1 MAAFHRNRCSDLE
14 KAGMHSGAI
23 TFRIKSAID
32 AAALPLYWLR
42 GRKPWSV
49 GYNTTKRRAIEAAI
63 DQHAVTPGKS
73 LPAGF
78 GVALDERVVE
88 YPWLFGHLSTTGKQ
102 KPRVLDAGSI
112 LNHDF
117 ILNRAPIKGSDL
129 TIMTLAPEKYC
140 QWYSGVSYVYG
151 DLRETFFND
160 QTFDIVLCISTI
172 EHIGL
177 DNTLLYTS
185 DQQRAERDDTGF
197 LAAAREFRRILKPGG
212 TCYISFPFGA
222 RQNLGWYQVFDR
234 AMVAQLVDAFG
245 PASHEIE
252 YFRYSVDG
260 WQRSDAESAKEAV
273 VFDVHSGQGR
283 GDDRAAS
290 SRAIACLRLVA

>member
-1 MAAFHRNRCSDLE
+1 MY
-14 KAGMHSGAI
+14 SGAI
-23 TFRIKSAID
+23 TFRIKPAID

-49 GYNTTKRRAIEAAI
+49 GYHTTKRRAIAAAI
-63 DQHAVTPGKS
+63 DQRAVTPGKS

-88 YPWLFGHLSTTGKQ
+88 YPWLFCHLSATAKQ

-117 ILNRAPIKGSDL
+117 ILNRAPIKGGNL

-140 QWYSGVSYVYG
+140 QWYDGVSYVYG
-151 DLRETFFND
+151 DLRETFFNN
-160 QTFDIVLCISTI
+160 QTFDIVICISTI

-185 DQQRAERDDTGF
+185 DQQRAEHDEAGF
-197 LAAAREFRRILKPGG
+197 LAAAREFR
-212 TCYISFPFGA
+212 
-222 RQNLGWYQVFDR
+222 
-234 AMVAQLVDAFG
+234 
-245 PASHEIE
+245 
-252 YFRYSVDG
+252 
-260 WQRSDAESAKEAV
+260 
-273 VFDVHSGQGR
+273 
-283 GDDRAAS
+283 
-290 SRAIACLRLVA
+290 

>member
-1 MAAFHRNRCSDLE
+1 
-14 KAGMHSGAI
+14 MHTGAI
-23 TFRIKSAID
+23 AFKIKSAID

-42 GRKPWSV
+42 GRLPWSA
-49 GYNTTKRRAIEAAI
+49 GYHTSKRRAIEAAI
-63 DQHAVTPGKS
+63 DQRAVTRATN

-78 GVALDERVVE
+78 GVAIDERVVE
-88 YPWLFGHLSTTGKQ
+88 YPWLFGHLSEIGKAR
-102 KPRVLDAGSI
+102 PRVLDAGSI

-117 ILNRAPIKGSDL
+117 ILNRAPLKGSDL

-140 QWYSGVSYVYG
+140 QWYDGVSYVYG
-151 DLRETFFND
+151 DLRETFFNN
-160 QTFDIVLCISTI
+160 QTFDIVICVSTI

-185 DQQRAERDDTGF
+185 DQQRAERDETGF

-212 TCYISFPFGA
+212 TCYVSFPFGSH
-222 RQNLGWYQVFDR
+222 QNLGWYQVFDDS
-234 AMVAQLVDAFG
+234 MVKQLVDAFG
-245 PASHEIE
+245 PTSYEIE
-252 YFRYSVDG
+252 YFRYSQDG
-260 WQRSDAESAKEAV
+260 WQRSDAEGVKDAV

-283 GDDRAAS
+283 GNDRAAS

>member
-1 MAAFHRNRCSDLE
+1 MS
-14 KAGMHSGAI
+14 GMHTGGIA
-23 TFRIKSAID
+23 FKIKSAID
-32 AAALPLYWLR
+32 AAALPLYLLR
-42 GRKPWSV
+42 GRPPWSV
-49 GYNTTKRRAIEAAI
+49 GYHTSKRRAIEAAI
-63 DQHAVTPGKS
+63 DQRAVLRRTN

-78 GVALDERVVE
+78 GVAIDERVVE
-88 YPWLFGHLSTTGKQ
+88 YPWLFGHLSELGKP

-117 ILNRAPIKGSDL
+117 ILSRAPLKGGDL

-140 QWYSGVSYVYG
+140 QWYDRVSYVYG

-160 QTFDIVLCISTI
+160 QTFDVIICISTI

-185 DQQRAERDDTGF
+185 DRQRAERDETGF
-197 LAAAREFRRILKPGG
+197 VAAAREFRRILKPGG
-212 TCYISFPFGA
+212 VCYVSFPFGL
-222 RQNLGWYQVFDR
+222 RQNLGWYQVFDGS
-234 AMVAQLVDAFG
+234 MVEQLLNAFG
-245 PASHEIE
+245 PASYEIE
-252 YFRYSVDG
+252 YFRYSQDG
-260 WQRSDAESAKEAV
+260 WQRSDAEGVKDAV

>member
-1 MAAFHRNRCSDLE
+1 MHNRAIAF
-14 KAGMHSGAI
+14 KV
-23 TFRIKSAID
+23 KSVLD

-42 GRKPWSV
+42 GRTPWSA
-49 GYNTTKRRAIEAAI
+49 GYHTTKKRAIEAAI
-63 DQHAVTPGKS
+63 DQQAVRRGKN

-88 YPWLFGHLSTTGKQ
+88 YPWICGHLSGTSKA
-102 KPRVLDAGSI
+102 KPRILDAGSI

-117 ILNRAPIKGSDL
+117 ILNRSPFKGSDL

-140 QWYSGVSYVYG
+140 QWYDGISYVYG
-151 DLRETFFND
+151 DLRETFFKD
-160 QTFDIVLCISTI
+160 QTFDIVICISTI

-185 DQQRAERDDTGF
+185 DQQRAESDDTGF

-212 TCYISFPFGA
+212 TCYVSFPFGS
-222 RQNLGWYQVFDR
+222 RQNLGWYQVFDGP
-234 AMVAQLVDAFG
+234 MVKQLVDAFG
-245 PASHEIE
+245 PTSYEIE
-252 YFRYSVDG
+252 YFRYSQDG
-260 WQRSDAESAKEAV
+260 WQRSDAEGVKVAV

-283 GDDRAAS
+283 GNDRAAS